1 MAADKR
7 SFLWD
12 DSLLLDD
19 CLTEEKRLVRDS
31 ARAYCQDKLLPH
43 VFEAIRHAMNLKA
56 VNTDKGTHDV
66 HALILGRA
74 ITGLNAFT
82 G

>member
-56 VNTDKGTHDV
+56 VSTHDV